1 MTDPTEF
8 VLTTSF
14 TTALGIFL
22 VSAAIRKLRMRK
34 PHIAS
39 EPPSDSAAEA
49 SPYATPNQLPSLP
62 PKLLGLVPTWFYRPF
77 DLIGIG
83 IIYLIFFAL
92 AMNSVRSAHKP
103 ALEISQNGL
112 IASIGFQ
119 FMMAGAVVI
128 MVLNHRIKLTEW
140 LGLRWRKWPWVF
152 VIAPAV
158 VLFMWVVF
166 GLLQALGYMN
176 WMESLGVE
184 SVQET
189 VKLLQTSKNP
199 EVLALMVFAAVIA
212 APICEEIVF
221 RGYLYP
227 VAKKFVGPWSA
238 GIFTALVFASAH
250 ASLSALLP
258 LFIFGGLLVIVYE
271 KTGSI
276 FAPMAVHFGLNG
288 ATVLVQLLVRYQH
301 LPVQAVQ

>member
-22 VSAAIRKLRMRK
+22 VSAVIRKLWLRK
-34 PHIAS
+34 PLIAS
-39 EPPSDSAAEA
+39 EPPPYTAEES
-49 SPYATPNQLPSLP
+49 SPYATPSQLQSSP
-62 PKLLGLVPTWFYRPF
+62 PKLLGRVPTWFYQPF
-77 DLIGIG
+77 DLIGVG
-83 IIYLIFFAL
+83 IIYLVFFAL
-92 AMNSVRSAHKP
+92 ALNSVRSAHKP
-103 ALEISQNGL
+103 ELAISQDGL

-158 VLFMWVVF
+158 VVLMWVVF
-166 GLLQALGYMN
+166 GVLQASGYMN

-189 VKLLQTSKNP
+189 VKLLQTSQNP
-199 EVLALMVFAAVIA
+199 QILALMAFAAVVA

-227 VAKKFVGPWSA
+227 VAKKFAGPWAA

-288 ATVLVQLLVRYQH
+288 ATVLVQLLVRFHH